1 MIQVLLNLRNLD
13 KRLQDMMDQ
22 HHKMKVKTKVTT
34 WMIARMIWT
43 IVKEKETLMKWLS
56 SLVNKKWKKIFFRQ
70 LRKNWE
76 SKINLEEKTKS
87 CKRVLSQW
95 ILISSNMTNSQ
106 MFKWMNTNIWTLLQ
120 MSIKWES
127 TLKRH
132 KIDTIKWL
140 QNYKLNLTKSKLSV
154 MKLSSNLKS

>member
-56 SLVNKKWKKIFFRQ
+56 SLVNKK
-70 LRKNWE
+70 
-76 SKINLEEKTKS
+76 
-87 CKRVLSQW
+87 
-95 ILISSNMTNSQ
+95 
-106 MFKWMNTNIWTLLQ
+106 
-120 MSIKWES
+120 
-127 TLKRH
+127 
-132 KIDTIKWL
+132 
-140 QNYKLNLTKSKLSV
+140 
-154 MKLSSNLKS
+154 